1 MNRTPEEWAKVD
13 AAAVVAG
20 SNAQAHNVLKMALQD
35 IAILTAE
42 RDRIERNRDMWKDQC
57 NRQADQLRGT
67 RAMPSSHRQTTG
79 GSNEA

>member
-13 AAAVVAG
+13 VAAVVAG

-35 IAILTAE
+35 IAKLTAE
-42 RDRIERNRDMWKDQC
+42 RDRIERNRDMWKEQC

-67 RAMPSSHRQTTG
+67 RSHPSQMHSTG
-79 GSNEA
+79 EK

>member
-13 AAAVVAG
+13 PVAVVAG

-35 IAILTAE
+35 IAALTVE
-42 RDRIERNRDMWKDQC
+42 RDRIERNRDMWREQC

-67 RAMPSSHRQTTG
+67 RSLPSHHSAPQG
-79 GSNEA
+79 E

>member
-35 IAILTAE
+35 IASLTAE
-42 RDRIERNRDMWKDQC
+42 RDCIERNRDMWREQC

-67 RAMPSSHRQTTG
+67 RSMASHQG
-79 GSNEA
+79 NCK

>member
-1 MNRTPEEWAKVD
+1 MNRKPEEWAKVD

-35 IAILTAE
+35 IAKLAAE
-42 RDRIERNRDMWKDQC
+42 RDRIERNRDMWREQC

-67 RAMPSSHRQTTG
+67 R
-79 GSNEA
+79 

>member
-1 MNRTPEEWAKVD
+1 MNRTPEEWAMVD

-35 IAILTAE
+35 ISILTAE
-42 RDRIERNRDMWKDQC
+42 RDRIERNRDMWKEQC

-67 RAMPSSHRQTTG
+67 RSMPSHHHSG
-79 GSNEA
+79 E

>member
-35 IAILTAE
+35 IASLTAE
-42 RDRIERNRDMWKDQC
+42 RDRIERNRDMWREQC

-67 RAMPSSHRQTTG
+67 RSLPSQDG
-79 GSNEA
+79 AAP